1 MTVNLRTED
10 SVESLDV
17 GSALRHCVVAMH
29 RRGFLSRGLVNA
41 IKTAERSLL
50 VLLHTAFHMIAR
62 APTDPTPNCLNPTF
76 GYSILRPNYCHPYPT
91 FRVFLFFF
99 LGTPYVPF
107 FYFKARP
114 YVEAFDPT
122 LTNNLYFHA
131 L

>member
-50 VLLHTAFHMIAR
+50 VLLHTAFHTRAVYCIIKRDVIEYYGATRTKQEVAKGAR
-62 APTDPTPNCLNPTF
+62 ISKIYFWTTGDPC
-76 GYSILRPNYCHPYPT
+76 
-91 FRVFLFFF
+91 VF
-99 LGTPYVPF
+99 
-107 FYFKARP
+107 KR
-114 YVEAFDPT
+114 E
-122 LTNNLYFHA
+122 
-131 L
+131 

>member
-50 VLLHTAFHMIAR
+50 VLLHTAFHTI
-62 APTDPTPNCLNPTF
+62 DP
-76 GYSILRPNYCHPYPT
+76 
-91 FRVFLFFF
+91 
-99 LGTPYVPF
+99 GTETER
-107 FYFKARP
+107 FKARGTSLP
-114 YVEAFDPT
+114 LATE
-122 LTNNLYFHA
+122 LE
-131 L
+131 